1 MVAHSTPSNGKRASV
16 SCMTVSMGTAL
27 VTGATAGIGAEFCRQ
42 LAARG
47 HDLVLVARNEE
58 RLNDLASE
66 LSSTFGVTVEV
77 LVVDLLDPT
86 QTERVEQ
93 RIADPDRAI
102 SVLVNNAGF
111 GLNLDFDESTVD
123 DEQRLLDILVTVPM
137 RLSHAAIGAMLAR
150 GTGTGTGTGTITRT
164 RTGTIINV
172 TSIAA
177 FAPLGSYSAAKAWL
191 QYFSRWAN
199 AYYRPRGLTV
209 MALAPGF
216 VRTEFHERMGVERES
231 MAPRW
236 MWLDVAPLVRTAL
249 KHADRRRAVSIPTVR
264 YRAISWVARG
274 LPMWIIT
281 RVAKTRRWSA

>member
-1 MVAHSTPSNGKRASV
+1 
-16 SCMTVSMGTAL
+16 MTLSLGTAL

-47 HDLVLVARNEE
+47 HDLVLVARDEE
-58 RLNDLASE
+58 RLETLARE
-66 LSSTFGVTVEV
+66 LSSQFGVAVEV
-77 LVVDLLDPT
+77 LVADLLDAG
-86 QTERVEQ
+86 QAARVEK
-93 RIADPDRAI
+93 RVADPDRAI

-111 GLNLDFDESTVD
+111 GLHLDFDESTVE

-150 GTGTGTGTGTITRT
+150 GTGAGTGRITG
-164 RTGTIINV
+164 TGTIINV

-177 FAPLGSYSAAKAWL
+177 FAPLGSYSSAKVWL

-199 AYYRPRGLTV
+199 AYYRPSGITV

-216 VRTEFHERMGVERES
+216 VRTEFHERMGVERAT

-236 MWLDVAPLVRTAL
+236 MWLEVTPLVRTAL
-249 KHADRRRAVSIPTVR
+249 KHADRGRAVSVPTAR
-264 YRAISWVARG
+264 YRVISWIARG
-274 LPMWIIT
+274 LPMWVVT